1 MKKSYIADLV
11 LLFVTFVWG
20 ATFVLVKEAIN
31 TMPPFTFLATRFLFA
46 AVILA
51 LFMLIFY
58 RDQLKSMGK
67 DVWLIGS
74 WVGLWLS
81 VGYAFQT
88 FGLQY
93 TTASK
98 AGFITGLAVV
108 LVPLLSLWLLRHR
121 LKPNAILGVV
131 MAAVG
136 LGMLSLNRQLNV
148 EFGDFLVFLCAI
160 CFAMH
165 ITLIGRFTVRFHALP
180 FALVQIIAVGVLN
193 AIGAVLF
200 EDYQVAFS
208 PTVLLDAWVLS
219 ALLICSLIATA
230 FAFVAQ
236 NQFQKFTTPTR
247 TALIFSTEPVFA
259 AITGYFW
266 ANDRLAVMQVA
277 GCLLILAGM
286 IVAEL
291 GGNSEEASGEAETST
306 A

>member
-1 MKKSYIADLV
+1 MKKSHLADLV
-11 LLFVTFVWG
+11 LLFVTFTWG
-20 ATFVLVKEAIN
+20 ATFVLVKEAID

-51 LFMLIFY
+51 LFMLLFY
-58 RDQLKSMGK
+58 RDQLRSMGRE
-67 DVWLIGS
+67 VWLIGS
-74 WVGLWLS
+74 WVGLWLFA
-81 VGYAFQT
+81 GYVFQT

-108 LVPLLSLWLLRHR
+108 LVPILSLWLLRHR
-121 LKPNAILGVV
+121 LKPNAIFGVL

-148 EFGDFLVFLCAI
+148 EFGDMLVFFCAVS
-160 CFAMH
+160 FAMH
-165 ITLIGRFTVRFHALP
+165 ITLIGRFTARFHALP
-180 FALVQIIAVGVLN
+180 FALVQIIAVGVLCTV
-193 AIGAVLF
+193 GAVAF

-208 PTVLLDAWVLS
+208 PDVLLDAWVLS

-259 AITGYFW
+259 AVTGYFW
-266 ANDRLAVMQVA
+266 AGDRLVTIQVI

-291 GGNSEEASGEAETST
+291 GGSNEESVGEAEPTT
-306 A
+306 T